1 MEARS
6 MRFAA
11 AARALSETARSQGFD
26 APAFRS
32 PPRVAGVTRSIK
44 RNTDGSATVSVVVR
58 DRPWNAV
65 LGDMIEGFAAA
76 NHPDSAPRLRD
87 LLWGVLETIE
97 LDADDTSGAH
107 VITLPKVA

>member
-1 MEARS
+1 MEAQNS
-6 MRFAA
+6 GIF
-11 AARALSETARSQGFD
+11 LVNSLVPSIGSTIQ
-26 APAFRS
+26 
-32 PPRVAGVTRSIK
+32 TRSFWV
-44 RNTDGSATVSVVVR
+44 RDGSATVSVVVR